1 MTASPGSIDV
11 LPPLD
16 MPAEGGPED
25 WTAAYRFGGF
35 IEPDK
40 CSVVLQRVAC
50 AIVLSAKTGTT
61 SIAFGER
68 GQVEEVLTSS
78 VEKIRPLLGSLIS
91 NQLTS
96 VDLVSHQEVI
106 DAPEGANLPS
116 YDMTIMA
123 KNLLEGSL

>member
-1 MTASPGSIDV
+1 MTASTGSIDA

-25 WTAAYRFGGF
+25 WTAIYKFEGC

-40 CSVVLQRVAC
+40 CSVVLQQVAC
-50 AIVLSAKTGTT
+50 AIVLSVKTDTT
-61 SIAFGER
+61 SIAIGER

-78 VEKIRPLLGSLIS
+78 IEKMRPLIGSLIS
-91 NQLTS
+91 SQLIS

-106 DAPEGANLPS
+106 DAPDGGSLPS
-116 YDMTIMA
+116 YNMTIMA
-123 KNLLEGSL
+123 KNLLETSP